1 MKTMETEVKKTN
13 KKITVKTV
21 IGKVMAAVL
30 ALLMVATTGSTLIYA
45 IMYMQAKQKKMNRK
59 VKK

>member
-1 MKTMETEVKKTN
+1 METEVKKTN

-45 IMYMQAKQKKMNRK
+45 IMYM
-59 VKK
+59 